1 MMITDTHGTHGF
13 YDVSR
18 YPPSHP
24 RPHCAFPW
32 LLDKLRWTKAIVT
45 AVSHF
50 LALNRVRILRT
61 GQHNPT
67 KNFQEYPPGDLKP
80 GSKFTCQHPL
90 ANYQML

>member
-1 MMITDTHGTHGF
+1 MRITDKHESHGF
-13 YDVSR
+13 YNVSR

-50 LALNRVRILRT
+50 LVQNRVRIFRT

>member
-1 MMITDTHGTHGF
+1 MRLTDEHGTHRF

-18 YPPSHP
+18 YSQP
-24 RPHCAFPW
+24 RPHGAFPW
-32 LLDKLRWTKAIVT
+32 LLDKLRWTQAIVT

-50 LALNRVRILRT
+50 LVQNRVRILRI
-61 GQHNPT
+61 GQYTAT